1 MSDKAHLLL
10 AVSADGDAMA
20 LVDSAWKL
28 SGSMGATWSVV
39 AIDTP
44 TTEGLGIEQRGLLL
58 QALDRAQ
65 QLGATVSRIST
76 GSNTASARV
85 SSLVH
90 RANSEKATTLV
101 LGHAG
106 DRAGAW
112 LQAGQSLSA
121 FVEALSQLLPGV
133 SIHLICQPH
142 RALAPK
148 PAVRPRRW
156 TGLSI
161 GDWRSV
167 ALALGASTAV
177 GAILEQHLHPANIV
191 MLYLAGVVYVASRAG
206 KAPAIATVLGSIF
219 MYDLIFVHPRWSLK
233 PTEPQYWLSF
243 LVMMVVGLIIS
254 QLAARTR
261 EQAML
266 AESRAQRTQALNQL
280 SVALGRARDQEAVAQ
295 ALCAAVH
302 SSVGVASTLVFTS
315 GGGSTLEADEV
326 RPTGFDR
333 HWAQQALTDGVEVGA
348 GTVAGADQ
356 PLRYVPLLSG
366 GSAFGLLV
374 LNPPA
379 PDRDTLE
386 DQHLVRALANQAAI
400 ALERAELERKGVA
413 AAVETEVERTRNTLL
428 AGISH
433 DFRTPLTTIVG
444 SATTLIEQA
453 PAIDEPHRERLL
465 RTLLDEAQRLHVL
478 TSNLLDL
485 ARLDE
490 GAIPLRPE
498 WCPADEL
505 LETACRQMEPRLRGH
520 TLAVSVPPE
529 ALVWCDA
536 RLIDQVLVNLLD
548 NAVRHVPAGGT
559 IRVAITVSPQR
570 WTLSVHDNGPGIPP
584 GHEHAI
590 FRKFYRGTGDGDS
603 SGKGLGLAICAAI
616 AALHEGTICAE
627 NDAGAR
633 FTLSLPQPALPE
645 LDAGDPT

>member
-10 AVSADGDAMA
+10 AIIADSNAIA

-28 SGSMGATWSVV
+28 SSSMGATWSVV

-44 TTEGLGIEQRGLLL
+44 STEGLGMEQRSLLL
-58 QALDRAQ
+58 QALNRAQ
-65 QLGATVSRIST
+65 QLGATVTRISP
-76 GSNTASARV
+76 GSNTASALV

-121 FVEALSQLLPGV
+121 FVETLSLLLPGV
-133 SIHLICQPH
+133 SIHLICQPR
-142 RALAPK
+142 RAPASK
-148 PAVRPRRW
+148 PAVRRRRW
-156 TGLSI
+156 TRLSI

-167 ALALGASTAV
+167 SLALGASTAA
-177 GAILEQHLHPANIV
+177 GAYLEQHLQPANIV
-191 MLYLAGVVYVASRAG
+191 MLYLAGVVYVALRAG
-206 KAPAIATVLGSIF
+206 RAPAIATVLGSIF

-233 PTEPQYWLSF
+233 PTEPQYWLAF
-243 LVMMVVGLIIS
+243 LLMMVVGLIIS

-261 EQAML
+261 EQAVL

-280 SVALGRARDQEAVAQ
+280 SVALGRARDQEAVVQ
-295 ALCAAVH
+295 ALRAAVH
-302 SSVGVASTLVFTS
+302 SSVGAAATLVFTS
-315 GGGSTLEADEV
+315 GGGGTLEDDEV
-326 RPTGFDR
+326 PPAGFDR

-348 GTVAGADQ
+348 GTAAGGEQ

-374 LNPPA
+374 LNPPE
-379 PDRDTLE
+379 PDRDSLE

-400 ALERAELERKGVA
+400 ALERADLERRSVA

-453 PAIDEPHRERLL
+453 AAIDELHREQLL

-485 ARLDE
+485 TRLDE
-490 GAIPLRPE
+490 GAIQLRPE

-505 LETACRQMEPRLRGH
+505 LETACRQLEPRLRGH
-520 TLAVSVPPE
+520 TLAVSVPPD

-548 NAVRHVPAGGT
+548 NAVRHTPPGAA
-559 IRVAITVSPQR
+559 IRVAVASVPGR

-584 GHEHAI
+584 GHECAI
-590 FRKFYRGTGDGDS
+590 FRKFYRGIGDGDS

-616 AALHEGTICAE
+616 AALHGGTIRAE
-627 NDAGAR
+627 NDAGAK
-633 FTLSLPQPALPE
+633 FTLSLPQSSLPD
-645 LDAGDPT
+645 LDPGEPT